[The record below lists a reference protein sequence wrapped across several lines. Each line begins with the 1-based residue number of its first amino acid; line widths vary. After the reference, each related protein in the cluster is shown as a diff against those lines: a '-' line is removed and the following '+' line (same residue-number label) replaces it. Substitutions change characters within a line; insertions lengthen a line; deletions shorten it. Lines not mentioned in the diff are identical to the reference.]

1 MRPCLCSLDVL
12 MPSWECSESF
22 WHEPSQADSEVTAR
36 RRTAREGQRKPRA
49 RAHADSEASSPWALG
64 LSVACSQM
72 HPNRGRSGSTYKLP
86 ETAKGKEIAEKTWVL
101 APFLPCVSWPEL
113 LVSETQF
120 CFFSALLWHETRVPE
135 PFVDDYKKCK
145 HSSSPQA
152 LVIQR
157 DRGRNMVQ
165 EQTNSCFLKGFNV
178 PGAHRAQVFMSSL
191 CLAAWWE
198 AVGGRKETL

>member
-1 MRPCLCSLDVL
+1 MNHFGMSQARLTVKSPHGGEQ
-12 MPSWECSESF
+12 PGRGSESP
-22 WHEPSQADSEVTAR
+22 EPGLTLILKHPAP
-36 RRTAREGQRKPRA
+36 G
-49 RAHADSEASSPWALG
+49 HLG
-64 LSVACSQM
+64 FLLLAAKCT
-72 HPNRGRSGSTYKLP
+72 NRGRSGSTYKLP